1 MTVDRDTQCPRARTE
16 KLIIKD
22 LSDETLVYDLESDKA
37 HCLNSTAALVW
48 KNCDGRATVADI
60 AHLLGQPTQTA
71 DDESVVWLA
80 LDQLE
85 KFQLL
90 QSPVM
95 KPANVAALNR
105 RDWVRKVGL
114 AALALPVIISIA
126 APAAHA
132 QASCVNPGGRAPGAA
147 CGSNNQCCT
156 GVCCG
161 TTGPCPNNTCL

>member
-1 MTVDRDTQCPRARTE
+1 MDRYTQQPKARTE

-60 AHLLGQPTQTA
+60 AQLLGDQTPTA
-71 DDESVVWLA
+71 DNEGVVWLA

-90 QSPVM
+90 QSPVV

-105 RDWVRKVGL
+105 RDWVRKVGF
-114 AALALPVIISIA
+114 AALALPAIISIA

-132 QASCVNPGGRAPGAA
+132 QASCVNPGGRAPGVG
-147 CGSNNQCCT
+147 CGSPNQCCT
-156 GVCCG
+156 NVCCTP
-161 TTGPCPNNTCL
+161 TTAPGCANNTCL

>member
-1 MTVDRDTQCPRARTE
+1 MDRYTQQPKARTE

-22 LSDETLVYDLESDKA
+22 LSDEILVYDLESDKA
-37 HCLNSTAALVW
+37 HCLNSTSALVW

-60 AHLLGQPTQTA
+60 AHSLGQQTHTA
-71 DDESVVWLA
+71 DNEGVVWLA

-85 KFQLL
+85 KFHLL
-90 QSPVM
+90 QSPVV

-105 RDWVRKVGL
+105 RDWVRKVGF
-114 AALALPVIISIA
+114 AALALPAIISIA

-147 CGSNNQCCT
+147 CGSNNQCCSN
-156 GVCCG
+156 VCC
-161 TTGPCPNNTCL
+161 TVAGPCPNNTCL

>member
-1 MTVDRDTQCPRARTE
+1 MTVDRKTQHPKARTE

-60 AHLLGQPTQTA
+60 AQALGQQTQSA
-71 DDESVVWLA
+71 DNEKVVWLA

-90 QSPVM
+90 QSPVV
-95 KPANVAALNR
+95 KPANLAGLNR
-105 RDWVRKVGL
+105 RDWVRKVGF
-114 AALALPVIISIA
+114 AALAMPVIISIA
-126 APAAHA
+126 AP
-132 QASCVNPGGRAPGAA
+132 
-147 CGSNNQCCT
+147 T
-156 GVCCG
+156 
-161 TTGPCPNNTCL
+161 

>member
-1 MTVDRDTQCPRARTE
+1 MTEDRNTQHPKARTE
-16 KLIIKD
+16 KLIIKE
-22 LSDETLVYDLESDKA
+22 LSDETLIYDLESDQA
-37 HCLNSTAALVW
+37 HCLNSTAAFVW

-60 AHLLGQPTQTA
+60 AHLLGQQTQTA
-71 DDESVVWLA
+71 DNEKVVWLA

-95 KPANVAALNR
+95 KPTNMAALNR
-105 RDWVRKVGL
+105 RDWARKVGF

-126 APAAHA
+126 APAAQA

-147 CGSNNQCCT
+147 CGSNNQCCS
-156 GVCCG
+156 GVCC
-161 TTGPCPNNTCL
+161 TTSGPCPNNTCL